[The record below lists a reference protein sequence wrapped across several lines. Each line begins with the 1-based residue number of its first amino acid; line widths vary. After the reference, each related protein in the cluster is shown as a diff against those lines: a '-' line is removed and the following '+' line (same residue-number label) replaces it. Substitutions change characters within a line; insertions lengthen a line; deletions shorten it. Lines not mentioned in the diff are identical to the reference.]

1 MLGCYSQLRVRLI
14 LQNKYFQYLVLDK
27 LEQLPDLNTLK
38 TLLFSSSATENKEQ
52 MLKREA
58 LWQLDDTLSVVKS

>member
-1 MLGCYSQLRVRLI
+1 VLGCYSQLRVRLI